1 MSDVHT
7 QELAA
12 KIAENER
19 LHMKVH
25 VMKNFLGVEIILDT
39 KAKNELSSLCPLS
52 AAGVDTEV

>member
-19 LHMKVH
+19 LHMKVQ
-25 VMKNFLGVEIILDT
+25 VMKKF
-39 KAKNELSSLCPLS
+39 
-52 AAGVDTEV
+52 